1 MSRRKRVHAAEGT
14 LLAGWL
20 FADLLLAL
28 SVVFLGVVP
37 GPPKKEKIVPP
48 PITPPTTIAAGLDSN
63 AICLGTV
70 KIKEAEDAQYKAIRT
85 LLTGAQADGRRV
97 GFMIITGGEKG
108 TGSVGKRDAKALGE
122 RLKNGT
128 FGSEIE
134 KEFYDSPQSGTD
146 NWAYDSFKNG
156 DRPAGDVTLKALFYN
171 QTDAKKFVE
180 STDCG
185 D

>member
-1 MSRRKRVHAAEGT
+1 MSRRKRVRAAEGT

-37 GPPKKEKIVPP
+37 GPTTTTTTTSTTTTTQ
-48 PITPPTTIAAGLDSN
+48 PIAVGLDSN

-85 LLTGAQADGRRV
+85 LLNAAQAYGRRV
-97 GFMIITGGEKG
+97 GFMIITGGERG
-108 TGSVGKRDAKALGE
+108 ASSVGKRDAKALGE

-134 KEFYDSPQSGTD
+134 KEFYDRPESGAD

-156 DRPAGDVTLKALFYN
+156 DRPSGEVTLKALFYN
-171 QTDAKKFVE
+171 QTGAKEMVE
-180 STDCG
+180 SKDCG